1 MSEFFIR
8 RPIVA
13 MVISI
18 LMIIIGLI
26 TLKGIPISKY
36 PEITPPMIQVT
47 TTFNG
52 ANAVNVEQAVATPIE
67 QQVNGVEE
75 MLYMKSINAADGSL
89 TLQVSFEVGTDL
101 DNANM
106 LTQNRVSQANAKM
119 PIEVKNFGVTT
130 KKSLVFPLMLV
141 SLTSPDSTYDGIFL
155 NNYANIN
162 VVDQLKRLKG
172 VGDVILFGGADYS
185 MRIWLKPDQLTKLDL
200 TVNDVVNAVKKQNA
214 ISPGG
219 KFGAP
224 PTPAGVE
231 YTYTVTLQERLVSE
245 EEFGNI
251 IVKSDDRGSI
261 IRLKDIARLELG
273 LDNYNAVSRL
283 NKVSAATIVV
293 YQMPGSNA
301 LEVADLVQ
309 NTMKELEPR
318 FPNDLKY
325 DISLNTTRAISVGI
339 EEIVHTLFE
348 AVVLVIIVVFLFLQ
362 DWRATL
368 IPLLTVPV
376 SLIGTFIIFPML
388 GFSVNVLSL
397 LGLVLAI
404 GLVVDDA
411 IVVVEAVMHNI
422 EHGMKPKEATQKAM
436 KEVGGPVVAIALIL
450 AAVFVPVAFAG
461 GITGRLYQQFAIT
474 IAISVLF
481 SAFNALTLSPAL
493 SAILLKPKKES
504 TGWLQRFFNAFNRMF
519 DKFTLGYTGVAGIVA
534 KKSIRSMIIIGVVL
548 GVTFFLGKGIPGGF
562 VPEEDEGYYLINV
575 QLPDAASLERT
586 DEVAKKVEGLLAKVE
601 GIEYSTV
608 VLGYS
613 LLTQSYSTNN
623 AFIFVSLKAWDERI
637 QTAKQLIQQTNIAFR
652 QNISEA
658 TAIAFGP
665 PPIEGLGTSA
675 GFTLQLQDRSGNT
688 PQYLDEQTKAFIA
701 AARQRPEIGN
711 IFSLY
716 RSNVPQKKI
725 VVDYDK
731 AEKLNIDLT
740 EITSTISTYLGSAY
754 VNDFNRFGRQY
765 KVYVQAEGEDRLEPT
780 DMGKYYVRSRSGEII
795 PLTTLAYVED
805 VTGPSYTNRF
815 NMYRSAE
822 ISGAP
827 KEGYSSADA
836 LRALEEVAAGLP
848 KELGIAWSNMS
859 YQEKAA
865 EGTGGTMFI
874 MALVF
879 VFLILAAQYE
889 SWKLPFSVLLGVPA
903 AVFGAFLGLWLGGL
917 WSTSYVNNVFAQIGL
932 VMLIGLT
939 AKNAILIVEF
949 AKMLYE
955 QGKPLYESALE
966 AAKLRLR
973 PILMTSF
980 AFMLGV
986 VPLLTAAGAGAEAR
1000 KVMGMAVFSGTLI
1013 ATIIGV
1019 IVVPGLFVL
1028 IESIGGKKKHTPDS
1042 DSPVSPSEPAH

>member
-18 LMIIIGLI
+18 LMVIMGLI
-26 TLKGIPISKY
+26 TLRGIPVSKY
-36 PEITPPMIQVT
+36 PDITPPMIQVT
-47 TTFNG
+47 TMFNG

-67 QQVNGVEE
+67 QQVNGVEQ

-89 TLQVSFEVGTDL
+89 TLQVSFEVGTNL

-119 PIEVKNFGVTT
+119 PTEVKNFGVTT

-141 SLTSPDSTYDGIFL
+141 SLSSPNNTYDALFL

-162 VVDQLKRLKG
+162 IVDQLKRLQG
-172 VGDVILFGGADYS
+172 VGDVVLFGGADYS
-185 MRIWLKPDQLTKLDL
+185 MRVWLKPEQLTKLNL
-200 TVNDVVNAVKKQNA
+200 TVNDVVTAVRKQNA

-224 PTPAGVE
+224 PSPNGVE

-251 IVKSDDRGSI
+251 IVKSDEKGSI
-261 IRLKDIARLELG
+261 VRLKDIGRLELG
-273 LDNYNAVSRL
+273 LDNYNASSRL
-283 NKVSAATIVV
+283 NSKAAATIVV

-301 LEVADLVQ
+301 LDVSESVQ
-309 NTMKELEPR
+309 NTMKGLVNY
-318 FPNDLKY
+318 FPDDLVY
-325 DISLNTTRAISVGI
+325 DISLNTTRAIEVGI
-339 EEIVHTLFE
+339 EEIIHTLFE
-348 AVVLVIIVVFLFLQ
+348 AVFLVIVVVFLFLQ

-422 EHGMKPKEATQKAM
+422 EHGMNPREATQKAM

-493 SAILLKPKKES
+493 SAIILKPKKES
-504 TGWLQRFFNAFNRMF
+504 KGLLQRFFNWFNKVF
-519 DKFTLGYTGVAGIVA
+519 DRFTLGYTGVAGIVA
-534 KKSIRSMIIIGVVL
+534 RKSVRSVFIIGLVLVVT
-548 GVTFFLGKGIPGGF
+548 VFLGRGIPGGF

-575 QLPDAASLERT
+575 QLPDASSLERT
-586 DEVAKKVEGLLAKVE
+586 DEVAKKVEGILSKVE

-623 AFIFVSLKAWDERI
+623 AFIFVSLKPWDERTK
-637 QTAKQLIQQTNIAFR
+637 TAKQLILETNIAFR
-652 QNISEA
+652 NIVSEA

-675 GFTLQLQDRSGNT
+675 GFTLQLQDRSGNS
-688 PQYLDEQTKAFIA
+688 PQFLDEQAKNFIA
-701 AARQRPEIGN
+701 EARKRPEIGN
-711 IFSLY
+711 IFTLY

-725 VVDYDK
+725 IIDYDK
-731 AEKLNIDLT
+731 AEKLQIDLP

-765 KVYVQAEGEDRLEPT
+765 KVYVQAEGEDRLDPS
-780 DMGKYYVRSRSGEII
+780 DLGKYYVRSRTGEII
-795 PLTTLAYVED
+795 PLTTLAVVED
-805 VTGPSYTNRF
+805 IGGPSYTNRF

-836 LRALEEVAAGLP
+836 LRALEEVAAAMP

-865 EGTGGTMFI
+865 EGTGGTMFL

-949 AKMLYE
+949 AKMLHEE
-955 QGKPLYESALE
+955 QGKTLFEAALE
-966 AAKLRLR
+966 SAKLRLR

-1028 IESIGGKKKHTPDS
+1028 IESIGKKKKDS